1 MDLATKNG
9 SDIIPGDDRVYP
21 YQNCMIESMTGE
33 EWKELPG
40 MGGHFLI
47 SNFGRV
53 KRLFHKNQLRNGAF
67 YPQSEKIIK
76 PFNHRGFNKSMGD
89 YIPCLTGC
97 ITIGGKHHRFTLVR
111 MVYYCFVE
119 HFDLHDRSITILT
132 RDRNNFNIIPANL
145 MKATVQEKLQRVD
158 ARRQLSNHHLKL
170 SEAVRKKIRDK
181 MMLAR
186 QKMVSQYSMAGKKIA
201 TYVSAAQASR
211 TTGIHVNSISQIA
224 NGKGISAGGYVWRWG
239 NDKKTDVQGFIAN
252 RKKMLREKKGQK
264 VTQYAF
270 TGKKIAQ
277 YPSIQDAHIAT
288 GTPLHSIRQ
297 VIKGLGKSANGYFWK
312 KGYGKSQIDLSGHVW
327 GRKSQILKQSKKVE
341 QYSLSGK
348 YKHSFKSIKEAAASI
363 GVSQGTISRACSAR
377 TERKKICHGYKWRL
391 A

>member
-1 MDLATKNG
+1 VAIATKTG
-9 SDIIPGDDRVYP
+9 SDKLPDDARIYP
-21 YQNCMIESMTGE
+21 YQNCKIESMTGE
-33 EWKELPG
+33 EWRELPG

-53 KRLFHKNQLRNGAF
+53 KRVYHKIQLRNGAF
-67 YPQSEKIIK
+67 YPQTEKIIK
-76 PFNHRGFNKSMGD
+76 PFNHRGYNKSIGD

-97 ITIGGKHHRFTLVR
+97 ITIARKHHRFTLVR

-145 MKATVQEKLQRVD
+145 IKATVQQKLQRVGT
-158 ARRQLSNHHLKL
+158 RRQPTNHYHKL

-181 MMLAR
+181 MMLVR

-201 TYVSAAQASR
+201 TYISAAQASR

-224 NGKGISAGGYVWRWG
+224 NGKSISAGGYVWRWG
-239 NDKKTDVQGFIAN
+239 NDKKADVQGFIAK

-270 TGKKIAQ
+270 TGEKIAQ
-277 YPSIQDAHIAT
+277 YPSIQDAQIAT
-288 GTPLHSIRQ
+288 GTPYHSIRL
-297 VIKGLGKSANGYFWK
+297 VLKGLGKSANGYFWK
-312 KGYGKSQIDLSGHVW
+312 KGYGKAKIDLSGHVW

-341 QYSLSGK
+341 QNSLSGK
-348 YKHSFKSIKEAAASI
+348 YKRSFKSIKEAAASI
-363 GVSQGTISRACSAR
+363 GVSEGTISRACSAR
-377 TERKKICHGYKWRL
+377 TERKKICLGYKWRL